1 MSAMDRIRT
10 SLYTVE
16 LRAHARILSMMEAN
30 VKPYDEQVDAAKL
43 QRQYPQL
50 LVRRS
55 VRSDGPDPSRRS
67 GELVSS
73 MCGECIFLQT
83 AAGLRQSWMSGCCGV
98 SR

>member
-1 MSAMDRIRT
+1 MSAMDRIKT

-16 LRAHARILSMMEAN
+16 LRAHARVLSTVKAN
-30 VKPYDEQVDAAKL
+30 VQPYDEQVDAAKL

-55 VRSDGPDPSRRS
+55 VRSDGPDPSGRS

-83 AAGLRQSWMSGCCGV
+83 AVGLRQSWISGCCGGG
-98 SR
+98 R